1 MKKRQKGSITVE
13 ATLFLPLFFLAF
25 VSIYSLISFTR
36 AQLIVQYAAD
46 QAAKEVA
53 QYSYILEKIGILDS
67 LDGLNSRS
75 EDFEKNIKS
84 IEEQLQT
91 VQQAGENALNGE
103 DPVGNT
109 IEAGKAAKDV
119 YGTVSGYVDDPES
132 FISGVLTV
140 FKKDAINGIS
150 TYMVNTVA
158 KSCVMKQLSV
168 AGGGQ
173 DPLTYAEKL
182 RISDMNM
189 SKTVWCQNKTR
200 DIKIIVDFNMNNQ
213 VPFFRMKPRHYR
225 VCAST
230 RVWSGV

>member
-158 KSCVMKQLSV
+158 KSCVMKQLS
-168 AGGGQ
+168 
-173 DPLTYAEKL
+173 
-182 RISDMNM
+182 DMNM

>member
-109 IEAGKAAKDV
+109 IEAGKAAKDA

-132 FISGVLTV
+132 FISGVLAV

-173 DPLTYAEKL
+173 DPLTHAEKL
-182 RISDMNM
+182 GISDMNM

>member
-84 IEEQLQT
+84 SRT
-91 VQQAGENALNGE
+91 FAGRNLFRG
-103 DPVGNT
+103 T
-109 IEAGKAAKDV
+109 AGTQKTEYERFHSV
-119 YGTVSGYVDDPES
+119 GTVSC
-132 FISGVLTV
+132 
-140 FKKDAINGIS
+140 NGNDLDFTAWI
-150 TYMVNTVA
+150 
-158 KSCVMKQLSV
+158 L
-168 AGGGQ
+168 GGS
-173 DPLTYAEKL
+173 YEKTGCCGNDL
-182 RISDMNM
+182 FAWDCL
-189 SKTVWCQNKTR
+189 VEY
-200 DIKIIVDFNMNNQ
+200 D
-213 VPFFRMKPRHYR
+213 
-225 VCAST
+225 
-230 RVWSGV
+230 